1 MKARILALLVF
12 VLSLSVLVYA
22 SGKINETEKF
32 AEVIETTLSGD
43 ISNAEGVKLSFGAHA
58 GERLA
63 WKCTYD
69 FGAKQGKTEFQTYE
83 KEPYLLSTWP
93 KNEPAASI
101 RNDVWFPGALDVLNP
116 RTPED
121 ARKQKDILAKCDV
134 QWAETAGAT
143 AKAFT
148 EGVKPGEYKH
158 KSVYIK
164 DIFKYYPIDYSFSSG
179 GIGHYLH
186 FEEIAA
192 EYTYEELKM
201 LRDVNEFF
209 RIPVAEKE
217 RKFCKFTVNSG
228 GQITDFDVSDSN
240 ESGTRYSEEIFDLN
254 MRYCNTESAFYMLF
268 DAHLVSYYGEDLK
281 GKTVDTSK
289 IKGGFGIYKLP
300 CDLEKSKFDTGKL
313 QTVYPL
319 NPSNYYETIETS
331 PDEKSLL
338 VIARDAQKVWA
349 EVIRISDMKRVQKI
363 DLIDLTEGRDEVD
376 MGIGFRKISDNAY
389 LIFNNEGQLAV
400 MRFANGKYHKD
411 MAASGLQT
419 ELTSYDALDR
429 EDTLIEYDGKRL
441 VIAGYVSLPGVPYD
455 SVWDLPDE
463 GMSCVAGL
471 AVLEAGE
478 LAYCGRL
485 TTNLMDYSDKE
496 SVEAFITQK
505 EDARTG
511 RLRGFWKENLSS
523 VTKRCGDM
531 LEIII

>member
-1 MKARILALLVF
+1 MKARILTLLVF
-12 VLSLSVLVYA
+12 VLSLSVLGYA
-22 SGKINETEKF
+22 SGRINETEKY

-43 ISNAEGVKLSFGAHA
+43 VSHADGVKLRFGAHA

-69 FGAKQGKTEFQTYE
+69 FGAKQGETEFQTYE
-83 KEPYLLSTWP
+83 KVPYLLSTLP

-101 RNDVWFPGALDVLNP
+101 QNDVWFPGALDVLNP
-116 RTPED
+116 QTPE
-121 ARKQKDILAKCDV
+121 AERKQKDILAKCDV
-134 QWAETAGAT
+134 QWAENAKAA

-148 EGVKPGEYKH
+148 EGVKPGEYKY
-158 KSVYIK
+158 KNIYIK
-164 DIFKYYPIDYSFSSG
+164 DIFQYYPIDYNFSSG

-192 EYTYEELKM
+192 EYTYEELQM

-228 GQITDFDVSDSN
+228 GQVTDFDVRDSN
-240 ESGTRYSEEIFDLN
+240 ESGTRYSEENFD
-254 MRYCNTESAFYMLF
+254 MRMRCCNTKDAFYMLF

-289 IKGGFGIYKLP
+289 IKDGFGIYKLP
-300 CDLEKSKFDTGKL
+300 CDLEKSEFYTGRL

-319 NPSNYYETIETS
+319 DPSNYYETIETS
-331 PDEKSLL
+331 PDGKFLL
-338 VIARDAQKVWA
+338 VIARNGQKVWA
-349 EVIRISDMKRVQKI
+349 EVIRISDMKRVQEI

-376 MGIGFRKISDNAY
+376 MGIGFREISDNAY

-411 MAASGLQT
+411 MAVSGLAT
-419 ELTSYDALDR
+419 ELTSYDALNYG
-429 EDTLIEYDGKRL
+429 DTLIEYDGKKL
-441 VIAGYVSLPGVPYD
+441 VIAAYVSLPGVPYD
-455 SVWDLPDE
+455 SIWDLPDE
-463 GMSCVAGL
+463 GQSCVAEI
-471 AVLEAGE
+471 AVLEAGG

-485 TTNLMDYSDKE
+485 TTNLMDYNDKE
-496 SVEAFITQK
+496 SVEVFIAQK
-505 EDARTG
+505 EDDETG
-511 RLRGFWKENLSS
+511 SLRGFWKENLSS
-523 VTKRCGDM
+523 VTKRCDDM